1 MNPFSTIRSIL
12 AEILDLD
19 PARITPET
27 YVIRTLKAESIDLL
41 EIGVAMQH
49 RLGISVDDDL
59 LFLKN
64 VRTVLIRAEHDGK
77 APLEALKS
85 QYPYLPEQRLR
96 EILDDLPAG
105 PALRV
110 EDLVAYAQA
119 FGQDGNRG

>member
-1 MNPFSTIRSIL
+1 MNPFSIIRSIL

-19 PARITPET
+19 PARITAET

-49 RLGISVDDDL
+49 RLGIAVDDDL

-64 VRTVLIRAEHDGK
+64 ARTVLNRAERDGK

-85 QYPYLPEQRLR
+85 QYPYLTESRLR
-96 EILDDLPAG
+96 EILADLPNG
-105 PALRV
+105 PVLRV

-119 FGQDGNRG
+119 FAQAGN

>member
-110 EDLVAYAQA
+110 VDLVAYAQA

>member
-19 PARITPET
+19 PTRITPET

>member
-49 RLGISVDDDL
+49 RLGISVNDDL

>member
-19 PARITPET
+19 PARITAET

-49 RLGISVDDDL
+49 RLGLAVDDDL

-64 VRTVLIRAEHDGK
+64 ARTVLIRAERDAT

-85 QYPYLPEQRLR
+85 EYPYLPEHRLR

-105 PALRV
+105 PVLRV
-110 EDLVAYAQA
+110 ADLVAYAQA
-119 FGQDGNRG
+119 FGQDGN